1 MFPEALYSVNKNLR
15 LYVGLTVLTLS
26 CCASQAQQ
34 SISSELKNQIESE
47 VHLIQVATDEHLP
60 NERIGYLW
68 AVLAVDYRKAGDF
81 AAAENAYVKALA
93 LQRDIPSAR
102 RNYATTLDNMGTL
115 YLLYGRLEE
124 AERYNKIGAKV
135 REAMGYPL
143 DLARSEEHLAEI
155 DLAKHR
161 FKQSESEAAEALG
174 VMRAQNDQEPL
185 DMIGALNALAFTRCM
200 RGKCA
205 EGMKAAGEAYDL
217 AQRSFGANSMA
228 AAHAKMAVGFASWK
242 SGMLDDADRT
252 MRSAIETMR
261 VQDEPAGRS
270 LLLALMEYRNYL
282 KEERRDVDAVVVER
296 ELATTKLQLSNYC
309 AACVNAGS
317 LSGKPR

>member
-1 MFPEALYSVNKNLR
+1 MFREALHSVNKNLR
-15 LYVGLTVLTLS
+15 LYVGLTVFSLS
-26 CCASQAQQ
+26 CCVSQAQQ
-34 SISSELKNQIESE
+34 AISSGLKNQIESE
-47 VHLIQVATDEHLP
+47 VHLIQIATDEHLP

-81 AAAENAYVKALA
+81 TAAENAYMKSLA

-102 RNYATTLDNMGTL
+102 RNYATTLDNLGTL
-115 YLLYGRLEE
+115 YLVYGRLKE
-124 AERYNKIGAKV
+124 AERYNRMGARV
-135 REAMGYPL
+135 REGLGYPL

-161 FKQSESEAAEALG
+161 FKQSESEAAEALE

-185 DMIGALNALAFTRCM
+185 DMIGALNALAFTHCL
-200 RGKCA
+200 RGRCA

-217 AQRSFGANSMA
+217 AQRNFGAASMP

-242 SGMLDDADRT
+242 SGMRDDADRA

-261 VQDEPAGRS
+261 AQEEPAGRS

-282 KEERRDVDAVVVER
+282 KEERREVDAEVVER
-296 ELATTKLQLSNYC
+296 ELATAKLQLSNYC
-309 AACVNAGS
+309 SACVNVGS
-317 LSGKPR
+317 FTGKTR